1 MQTSPATMS
10 DDDHVK
16 PFVHQQG
23 GQRLLQFSLNVVQS
37 SMDLA
42 QPDALTL
49 GYTRLM
55 MGFVLF
61 VPRPARIGMIGL
73 GGGSLAKFCHRHLPQ
88 ASIQVAEINPH
99 VLALRD
105 EFQVPPDSERF
116 QVLLC
121 DGAAFV
127 RQPAQSLDVLLVDGF
142 DYDGLPEALSNQ
154 GFYDD
159 CSEALGSAGLLV
171 ANLPSGQPAL
181 GQQVERIGRSF
192 GGAALVVDDAD
203 QGNCIVFASQQAAP
217 TRMHAG
223 PLRKPRGMDATAWAA
238 LQPAF
243 ARIQAAAQAEVA
255 APGRDT
261 PR

>member
-1 MQTSPATMS
+1 MS
-10 DDDHVK
+10 DNDHIK
-16 PFVHQQG
+16 PFVHQHG

-61 VPRPARIGMIGL
+61 VPQPTRIAMIGL
-73 GGGSLAKFCHRHLPQ
+73 GGGSLAKFCHRHLPL

-105 EFQVPPDSERF
+105 EFQVPPDSARF

-121 DGAAFV
+121 DGAALV
-127 RQPAQSLDVLLVDGF
+127 QRPPPCPDVLLVDGF
-142 DYDGLPEALSNQ
+142 DYDGLPEALSSQ

-159 CSEALGSAGLLV
+159 CSEALGSTGLLV

-181 GQQVERIGRSF
+181 GQQVARICRSF

-203 QGNCIVFASQQAAP
+203 QGNCIVFASKQAVL
-217 TRMHAG
+217 TRMCAG
-223 PLRKPRGMDATAWAA
+223 PLRKPRGMDVAAWAQ
-238 LQPAF
+238 LQPGF
-243 ARIQAAAQAEVA
+243 ARIQAAARAEVA
-255 APGRDT
+255 TTWRDT